1 MKTDTV
7 NLYSTSQKI
16 IREEKNSILLIVF
29 IFLPSWLLSGKSL
42 FVLWLRPGRAMIN
55 WHDWQHTASCDTT
68 ACYRSFLPVWPSHIT
83 ILCFSLQP
91 HYCSCIHFSMN
102 LIKSLHSQSTSWTF
116 VCSPCQDR
124 KPVFYRKGF
133 LLYKVCRKRKPLF
146 NRQRGAGLGC
156 EVALTRSGSLFPAGS
171 S

>member
-1 MKTDTV
+1 MFVKPKLWQKNLHSFFYECLSMKTDLV

-83 ILCFSLQP
+83 ILCFFSVASLLPLVLYSLQ
-91 HYCSCIHFSMN
+91 YELDQITTFTIH
-102 LIKSLHSQSTSWTF
+102 KSDFCLLAVSRSKAGVLSKGLLAVQSVSKAKAS
-116 VCSPCQDR
+116 V
-124 KPVFYRKGF
+124 
-133 LLYKVCRKRKPLF
+133 
-146 NRQRGAGLGC
+146 
-156 EVALTRSGSLFPAGS
+156 
-171 S
+171 